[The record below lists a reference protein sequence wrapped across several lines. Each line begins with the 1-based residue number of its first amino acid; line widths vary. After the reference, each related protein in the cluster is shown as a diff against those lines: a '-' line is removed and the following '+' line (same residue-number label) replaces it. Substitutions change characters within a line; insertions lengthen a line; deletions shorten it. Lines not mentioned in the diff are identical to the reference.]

1 MLLSERF
8 PELFQQPQQN
18 PLRTSP
24 GITPPNQVPPS
35 SQMRSAP
42 VQPTGFWDAI
52 SNAASR
58 GWNTDDLWAAMEDQD
73 YGLMAREAVAI
84 HNAPPSAEF
93 KRIFEPNN
101 GTDNFSSFIRGL
113 FEHPLET
120 LQAFAEM
127 QIEQVARDTWLY
139 PINVGVPL
147 LTGVIGGGVG
157 SAVPAVGTAAG
168 YVGGRLA
175 GTFATSFVT
184 SHSRNQA
191 AKLQELLEA
200 NGVNLEDPDSI
211 RAAFSDEQTIAQLQ
225 QKANKYGLA
234 NSLTESF
241 FNTISMGIPVFKA
254 KVEVFVFP
262 VG

>member
-139 PINVGVPL
+139 PINVGVL
-147 LTGVIGGGVG
+147 L
-157 SAVPAVGTAAG
+157 S
-168 YVGGRLA
+168 
-175 GTFATSFVT
+175 
-184 SHSRNQA
+184 
-191 AKLQELLEA
+191 
-200 NGVNLEDPDSI
+200 
-211 RAAFSDEQTIAQLQ
+211 
-225 QKANKYGLA
+225 
-234 NSLTESF
+234 
-241 FNTISMGIPVFKA
+241 
-254 KVEVFVFP
+254 
-262 VG
+262 

>member
-8 PELFQQPQQN
+8 PELFQQQQQN
-18 PLRTSP
+18 PLRNSP
-24 GITPPNQVPPS
+24 GIAQPNQVPPS
-35 SQMRSAP
+35 SQIRSAP

-147 LTGVIGGGVG
+147 LTGVIGAG
-157 SAVPAVGTAAG
+157 AGTALPADK
-168 YVGGRLA
+168 L
-175 GTFATSFVT
+175 
-184 SHSRNQA
+184 NQH
-191 AKLQELLEA
+191 
-200 NGVNLEDPDSI
+200 
-211 RAAFSDEQTIAQLQ
+211 EQ
-225 QKANKYGLA
+225 NKGQ
-234 NSLTESF
+234 
-241 FNTISMGIPVFKA
+241 
-254 KVEVFVFP
+254 
-262 VG
+262 

>member
-1 MLLSERF
+1 MANQFLET
-8 PELFQQPQQN
+8 
-18 PLRTSP
+18 LRTNGLIVEPSF
-24 GITPPNQVPPS
+24 GGTNNTITQQGGSGNPFLESLRSSGLLQEQGVTPPS

-73 YGLMAREAVAI
+73 YGLMAREAVAV

-147 LTGVIGGGVG
+147 LTGVIGGGV
-157 SAVPAVGTAAG
+157 S
-168 YVGGRLA
+168 
-175 GTFATSFVT
+175 
-184 SHSRNQA
+184 
-191 AKLQELLEA
+191 
-200 NGVNLEDPDSI
+200 
-211 RAAFSDEQTIAQLQ
+211 
-225 QKANKYGLA
+225 
-234 NSLTESF
+234 
-241 FNTISMGIPVFKA
+241 
-254 KVEVFVFP
+254 
-262 VG
+262 